1 MSSKKPKATRKRMI
15 SCFAQIVQE
24 HIPGWKIEEIVDVSK
39 IYAAELSRVR
49 GITPANLNTF
59 SNANRTRDP
68 KVMQTFFWTVYGI
81 FRNEEPD
88 FIKGRHIMALYR
100 QTTRG
105 VFFVVREKA
114 GMKHKVVKKVPKK
127 DLGANILSDETI
139 RLTGQRT
146 SKEYPGELRRVR
158 ARVQV
163 DGKWRTM
170 VFLTNNF
177 EWAASTIAEY
187 VKKFRALHT
196 EP

>member
-24 HIPGWKIEEIVDVSK
+24 HIPGWKIEQIASGEKVKARKFSYSSQVYLLMLSQFLHLFSLNEIVDVSK

-88 FIKGRHIMALYR
+88 FTRGRHRIGNA
-100 QTTRG
+100 
-105 VFFVVREKA
+105 VFAGLRED
-114 GMKHKVVKKVPKK
+114 VPEVC
-127 DLGANILSDETI
+127 G
-139 RLTGQRT
+139 
-146 SKEYPGELRRVR
+146 
-158 ARVQV
+158 
-163 DGKWRTM
+163 
-170 VFLTNNF
+170 
-177 EWAASTIAEY
+177 IAERR
-187 VKKFRALHT
+187 FAGRWRRESSHAT
-196 EP
+196 ENGIS